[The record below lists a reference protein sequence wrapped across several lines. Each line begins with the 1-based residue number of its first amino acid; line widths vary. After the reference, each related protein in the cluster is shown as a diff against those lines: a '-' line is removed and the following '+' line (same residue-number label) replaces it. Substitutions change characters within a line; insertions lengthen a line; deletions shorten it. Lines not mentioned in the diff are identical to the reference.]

1 MCTRFFIED
10 NSEELEAIV
19 HEVER
24 SLLTQRFNSAGE
36 RVYTAG
42 EIRPTNVTPV
52 LAPDK
57 SGKQKAFPMRWGFQI
72 PGRSLIVNARLE
84 TASEKP
90 TFREAWKSHRCIVP
104 ASWYYEWEHYQTS
117 DGKTK
122 TGEKYLIQPR
132 GATVTWLCG
141 LYRIEGELP
150 VFTILTREPSAELRE
165 LHDRMPLMLPREAI
179 GEWVRPDTR
188 PETLLPYALT
198 DMAFEKV
205 PAGL

>member
-1 MCTRFFIED
+1 MSPQYLPR
-10 NSEELEAIV
+10 
-19 HEVER
+19 
-24 SLLTQRFNSAGE
+24 
-36 RVYTAG
+36 
-42 EIRPTNVTPV
+42 IRAASRRHSPC
-52 LAPDK
+52 
-57 SGKQKAFPMRWGFQI
+57 GGAFRYRADP
-72 PGRSLIVNARLE
+72 LIVNARLE